1 MKKANSIRSIRAKRK
16 SLIFVSL
23 SIILFGNASQILA
36 HGGEEETAPTV
47 KTGGTEQVRTV
58 RINDFEVTMK
68 NAAIEPDTA
77 ASARIFL
84 TRFATNEPVTNAKVW
99 LTIERQNNQTDDIEA
114 VAADTPGTF
123 LVTLPPIPQG
133 TVRFRVRVEAA
144 GATANA
150 SLGDINIA
158 HDEAAAASDGVVV
171 SSWGGAAL
179 IAFVFA
185 LVLMLLGGLVY
196 FVWRFAGEG
205 EPAREETVS
214 A

>member
-1 MKKANSIRSIRAKRK
+1 MKKAISIRAKRK
-16 SLIFVSL
+16 SLTVILL
-23 SIILFGNASQILA
+23 SVFLFGNAPQIFA
-36 HGGEEETAPTV
+36 HGGGEETAPPV
-47 KTGGTEQVRTV
+47 KTGGTEEVRTV
-58 RINDFEVTMK
+58 RINDFEVTLK

-77 ASARIFL
+77 GSARIFL

-99 LTIERQNNQTDDIEA
+99 LTIERQNNQADDIEA
-114 VAADTPGTF
+114 AAADAPGTF
-123 LVTLPPIPQG
+123 SVTLPPIPQG
-133 TVRFRVRVEAA
+133 TARFRVRVEAA

-158 HDEAAAASDGVVV
+158 HDEAAASSDGAAV

-205 EPAREETVS
+205 EPAREDTVS